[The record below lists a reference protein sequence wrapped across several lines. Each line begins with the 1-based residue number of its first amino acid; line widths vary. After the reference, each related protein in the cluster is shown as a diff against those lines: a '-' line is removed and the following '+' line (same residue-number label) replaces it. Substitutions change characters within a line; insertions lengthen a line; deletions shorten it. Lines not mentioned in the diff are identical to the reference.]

1 MGASTTLPWSCKA
14 CVSENYVG
22 HVHHMYRGTCP
33 LLSPYLYIIRFGVD
47 FLGELGQGVLWF
59 QDEVVGIVLVVDT
72 TDDVQND
79 CTQHTGA
86 GL

>member
-1 MGASTTLPWSCKA
+1 
-14 CVSENYVG
+14 
-22 HVHHMYRGTCP
+22 MYRGTYP
-33 LLSPYLYIIRFGVD
+33 LLSPHLYIIGFGVD
-47 FLGELGQGVLWF
+47 FLRELGQGVLWF

>member
-1 MGASTTLPWSCKA
+1 
-14 CVSENYVG
+14 
-22 HVHHMYRGTCP
+22 MYRGTCP
-33 LLSPYLYIIRFGVD
+33 LLSPYLYIIGFGVD

>member
-1 MGASTTLPWSCKA
+1 MGASTTLPWTCKA

-79 CTQHTGA
+79 CIQHTGA

>member
-1 MGASTTLPWSCKA
+1 
-14 CVSENYVG
+14 
-22 HVHHMYRGTCP
+22 MYRGTCP
-33 LLSPYLYIIRFGVD
+33 LLSPHLYIIRFGVD

-79 CTQHTGA
+79 RAQHAGTG
-86 GL
+86 L